1 MAQALTIKNANTS
14 IKTVGDMLP
23 RFYED
28 DYKFTQG
35 ALLEYDVLKIAGT
48 AQEVQEKFNAIR
60 VRIERAYKMPS
71 SLWSRT
77 PPEEKEVWLDADDK
91 WYWLEFAP
99 KYKRSVSLLS
109 AGELTVLETATTGL
123 ERDIIYQKMIV
134 NPGEWDN
141 NNIIEATDLNRVA
154 MEL

>member
-1 MAQALTIKNANTS
+1 MAQALIIKNANTVM
-14 IKTVGDMLP
+14 KTVGDMLS
-23 RFYED
+23 RIYED
-28 DYKFTQG
+28 DYKFTEG
-35 ALLEYDVLKIAGT
+35 ALLEYNVLKIAGT
-48 AQEVQEKFNAIR
+48 AQEVREKFNAIK
-60 VRIERAYKMPS
+60 VKIGTAYKAS
-71 SLWSRT
+71 TTLWSIT
-77 PPEEKEVWLDADDK
+77 PPEEKEVWFDTDEK
-91 WYWLEFAP
+91 WYWLELAP